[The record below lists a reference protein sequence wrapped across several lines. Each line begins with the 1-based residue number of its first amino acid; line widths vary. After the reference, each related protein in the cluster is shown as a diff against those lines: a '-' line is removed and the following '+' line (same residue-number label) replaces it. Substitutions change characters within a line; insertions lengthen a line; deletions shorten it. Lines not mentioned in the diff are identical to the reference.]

1 MKTIFTLVIFFSSL
15 IASAFDQNSFHP
27 GRASQLQLRVMG
39 YGDYTLMIGNRNFR
53 MNQGLVRLNYL
64 PSGVHPVRI
73 VQEVYNPRGRYMGV
87 QPVFRGQL
95 RIPAGSRVF
104 ARVLP
109 NGRLVIDRVMP
120 LGRVQSRP
128 PGRNP
133 NFSWD
138 HDDWDGWNDWGTR
151 DGWDNNWDQRQDR
164 SRHNGYYY
172 FNQQDEF
179 DSREDYFQSGG
190 NFQNPQFNNNQN
202 RFQLFMTSLSDESFD
217 DTRFELASVY
227 AQQNNLSSAQ
237 VLQIM
242 QQFSFEST
250 RLKFAKNAYQSVYDP
265 ENYFLVNQ
273 GFSFSQSKQELSR
286 HVQQFGR
293 I

>member
-15 IASAFDQNSFHP
+15 IASALDQNSFHP
-27 GRASQLQLRVMG
+27 GRVSQLQLRVMG
-39 YGDYTLMIGNRNFR
+39 YGDYTLVIGNRSFR
-53 MNQGLVRLNYL
+53 MNQGLVRLNDL
-64 PSGVHPVRI
+64 PYGVHPVRI
-73 VQEVYNPRGRYMGV
+73 VQEVYHPRGRYMGV

-95 RIPAGSRVF
+95 RIPHGSRVF

-120 LGRVQSRP
+120 LGPVQSRP
-128 PGRNP
+128 PGRNQH
-133 NFSWD
+133 FGWD
-138 HDDWDGWNDWGTR
+138 HDEWDGWNDWGTR
-151 DGWDNNWDQRQDR
+151 DDWDNNWNQRQDR
-164 SRHNGYYY
+164 NRHNGYYY
-172 FNQQDEF
+172 FNQQNEF
-179 DSREDYFQSGG
+179 NSHDDYFQGGG
-190 NFQNPQFNNNQN
+190 NFQHPQFNNDQN

-237 VLQIM
+237 VLQII
-242 QQFSFEST
+242 QQFSFESS
-250 RLKFAKNAYQSVYDP
+250 RLKFAKLAYQNVYDP
-265 ENYFLVNQ
+265 ENYFMVNQ